1 MVEIICQMVKK
12 PKFVEFMRKS
22 ISLKV
27 DTKEIDKEIKNSQE
41 TLRKA
46 YKKKNAMLSEIDIL
60 DIEDR
65 HYKRKKHDLSLRLDK
80 LYDKIEEMET
90 FFRGC
95 QETKTKP

>member
-1 MVEIICQMVKK
+1 MDEAIVEIICQMVKK
-12 PKFVEFMRKS
+12 SKFVEFMRES

-46 YKKKNAMLSEIDIL
+46 YEKKNAILSEIDIL

-80 LYDKIEEMET
+80 LYDKIEEM
-90 FFRGC
+90 
-95 QETKTKP
+95 